1 MIQAPKAPSAR
12 KNMTGF
18 VKNNVAVTD
27 FWKTSF
33 EKLVDLKSHINRNY
47 SNNESDK
54 KMNLSKT
61 KVLQNASCILMPVMP
76 FSAGGGFG
84 CEALMM

>member
-33 EKLVDLKSHINRNY
+33 EKLVDLKSHVNRND
-47 SNNESDK
+47 SNNESE

-61 KVLQNASCILMPVMP
+61 KVLQNATCILMPVMP
-76 FSAGGGFG
+76 FSAGGSFG
-84 CEALMM
+84 WGP